1 MTSRIVLVARNTVR
15 GILSRRAVYL
25 WGFAV
30 VLMFLRSAP
39 AIFSQNRDEAM
50 MRFLRANAVSGSLDV
65 WALAC
70 VAAAMFLGA
79 TVVTGDMTTRTA
91 ATILARPI
99 HRWEFLF
106 GKWMGVTVFMLFTL
120 AIGVALG
127 FGIAR
132 YLGIT
137 VDTAALRA
145 ALAQTVVAIVV
156 YGGFAVVFGAFGSAG
171 VAGGLTLMLALLP
184 RLADTLLEDPAS
196 KYRALGQ
203 AVDYV
208 TPDTYRSH
216 YNAVAWAPFP
226 VPPNLRGRVP
236 DRQRAIIDAPAERM
250 TLAGNL
256 AYAGAYFLIGC
267 WAFSRRDLPL
277 S

>member
-1 MTSRIVLVARNTVR
+1 MMSRIVLVARNVVR

-25 WGFAV
+25 WGLAV

-39 AIFSQNRDEAM
+39 AIFSQNRDEAL
-50 MRFLRANAVSGSLDV
+50 MRFMRANAVSGSLDV

-70 VAAAMFLGA
+70 LAAAMFLGA
-79 TVVTGDMTTRTA
+79 IVVTGDMTTRTA
-91 ATILARPI
+91 ATVLARPI
-99 HRWEFLF
+99 HRWEFLV
-106 GKWMGVTVFMLFTL
+106 GKWIGVTVFVLFTL
-120 AIGVALG
+120 AIGVVLG

-132 YLGIT
+132 YLGID

-145 ALAQTVVAIVV
+145 ALAQTAVAIVV
-156 YGGFAVVFGAFGSAG
+156 YSGFAVVFGAFGSAG
-171 VAGGLTLMLALLP
+171 VAVGLTLMLALLP

-203 AVDYV
+203 AVDYA

-216 YNAVAWAPFP
+216 YNAVTWAPLP
-226 VPPNLRGRVP
+226 LPPNFPGRVP
-236 DRQRAIIDAPAERM
+236 NPQPAIIDAAAERV

-256 AYAGAYFLIGC
+256 AYACAYFLTGC
-267 WAFSRRDLPL
+267 WAFSRQDLPL